1 MTENEKCWTDDRGIC
16 RIDIRSQIPNGTLR
30 SSQVG
35 PFLFSFSFFFFSFFI
50 FIFLFLFFYPH
61 PRLLSPFLA
70 RPPLRP
76 MYDPCRYAAEL
87 SAERRCAQALIAPSY
102 QIKLE
107 DEYHFCHEFVVQFG
121 TMSGPKKINK

>member
-1 MTENEKCWTDDRGIC
+1 MRN
-16 RIDIRSQIPNGTLR
+16 
-30 SSQVG
+30 VG
-35 PFLFSFSFFFFSFFI
+35 PMIEGSVGLIFVRKYRMEHFAQVKLALFFFLFSFFFFSFFI